1 MRHGHVSR
9 SMFNVRLTFLS
20 GRTLSLWVGSRP
32 LGCRALLHLFF
43 GGGTNRALPADALT
57 SCLLCRFAW
66 HAGCSPLFVCFY
78 WAPSSFVVR
87 NSGFRPCEHPRYG
100 RCPWASASTTIGVR
114 SSIVVAPNL

>member
-43 GGGTNRALPADALT
+43 GGGANCALPADALT
-57 SCLLCRFAW
+57 SCLLGRFAW
-66 HAGCSPLFVCFY
+66 HAGCSRLFVCLLGNLFLRRSRFGVSSLWTSAL
-78 WAPSSFVVR
+78 WAVSV
-87 NSGFRPCEHPRYG
+87 
-100 RCPWASASTTIGVR
+100 GVCFH
-114 SSIVVAPNL
+114 